1 MVVFLHLTDDSKFS
15 RPVQFAI
22 EELQVLVTMREP
34 NNPAALIA
42 RGDAHYFL
50 GKFEHALVD
59 YHRARSQDNL
69 LTKADE

>member
-1 MVVFLHLTDDSKFS
+1 
-15 RPVQFAI
+15 
-22 EELQVLVTMREP
+22 MREP

-69 LTKADE
+69 LTKADQCKYFARPNQNNVN